1 MLQYVTPETLTFL
14 GENPHRLFLISDYQL
29 VISRAVAPSRQKYVT
44 DESTSIR
51 NSGDAYRRPDN
62 HTDMSE
68 YWTGIPRAESGQE
81 TEMVVTT

>member
-1 MLQYVTPETLTFL
+1 MVF
-14 GENPHRLFLISDYQL
+14 DYQC
-29 VISRAVAPSRQKYVT
+29 VTGAHVAPSRKAS

-68 YWTGIPRAESGQE
+68 YGTGIPRAESGQE
-81 TEMVVTT
+81 TEMVVPT